1 MTPGPRIGDG
11 PAGNALLYDDH
22 GWHQGPSTAVALARE
37 GVALEVVT
45 PDRVLGF
52 EVGATNYPHHLRQ
65 LYRAGVKLTS
75 DLELQAVRREGHRV
89 VASYWNEYVEET
101 VERVVDQMVVV
112 HATLPADGL
121 YHALKD
127 GSRNGG
133 AVDVEGMA
141 RGAPE
146 ELVTNP
152 QGAYLLYRIGDAVSS
167 RDVHA
172 ASYDALR
179 FCKGL

>member
-37 GVALEVVT
+37 RVALEVVT

-65 LYRAGVKLTS
+65 LYRAEVKLTP
-75 DLELQAVRREGHRV
+75 DLKLQAMRREGNRL
-89 VASYWNEYVEET
+89 VASFWNEYVEET

-112 HATLPADGL
+112 HGTLPADEL
-121 YHALKD
+121 YHALKG

-141 RGAPE
+141 GRAPE

-152 QGAYLLYRIGDAVSS
+152 QGSYLL
-167 RDVHA
+167 
-172 ASYDALR
+172 
-179 FCKGL
+179 